1 MKYPN
6 SHRSILLGFLLAC
19 CACCGGGPWAAEA
32 ADVAGYSVLK
42 GHFLLQ
48 EGPGTPATDPDFA
61 YSILAAVELTEPAT
75 VTNATLRTPGGAVNV
90 LDDLSDSWDFL
101 DTRDTLSQLTS
112 AYGWGNYTV
121 TFGTLHDGNYSCV
134 LSLPNTALPPAP
146 HLTNFAAIQAVNPL
160 RDFTV
165 YWDFPSAPNASDFVQ
180 VYITDGHDVVFAT
193 PDFGQPGALNGA
205 ARSAVIPAGT
215 LDANSIVSLN
225 LEITRVVSTN
235 ATTYPAAAGIAGVFR
250 STELDLTTINPPRM
264 KILPPTNGMVVIEV
278 RGSAARTNV
287 LQSSGDFVSWRNDAT
302 NVAPLGKSVFS
313 VRSSNSPARF
323 FRAWQP

>member
-61 YSILAAVELTEPAT
+61 YGILAAVELTEPAT

-146 HLTNFAAIQAVNPL
+146 HLTNFGAIQAVNPL
-160 RDFTV
+160 RTSRSTGIFPRRRTRVTSCRFT
-165 YWDFPSAPNASDFVQ
+165 SR
-180 VYITDGHDVVFAT
+180 TAT
-193 PDFGQPGALNGA
+193 TSCSPRPTSVNP
-205 ARSAVIPAGT
+205 ARSMARRGPRSFRPGPW
-215 LDANSIVSLN
+215 
-225 LEITRVVSTN
+225 TR
-235 ATTYPAAAGIAGVFR
+235 IR
-250 STELDLTTINPPRM
+250 L
-264 KILPPTNGMVVIEV
+264 
-278 RGSAARTNV
+278 
-287 LQSSGDFVSWRNDAT
+287 
-302 NVAPLGKSVFS
+302 
-313 VRSSNSPARF
+313 
-323 FRAWQP
+323 